1 MEKMSQL
8 GFSHALGGWELGAI
22 QVFFFQGEGEGEG
35 RRWLP
40 LRVFVVVA
48 VAVAESVSRRVTSH
62 LE

>member
-35 RRWLP
+35 EEMAPAAR
-40 LRVFVVVA
+40 LRGSGRGRGRICFPPG
-48 VAVAESVSRRVTSH
+48 H
-62 LE
+62 KPP